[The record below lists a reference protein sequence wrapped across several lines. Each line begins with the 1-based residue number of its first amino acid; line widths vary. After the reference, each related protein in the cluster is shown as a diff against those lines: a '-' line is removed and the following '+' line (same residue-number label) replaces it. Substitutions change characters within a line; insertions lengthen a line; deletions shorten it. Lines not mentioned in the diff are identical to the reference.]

1 MKLIGKL
8 LSLAIPVVTLTV
20 SSLGV
25 SPVNAIPFG
34 SATVYKVVNN
44 GITSVYLS
52 GTANS
57 RIEVEMG
64 STPRTT
70 ARVVGSC
77 GEVRIAVPSNGSFA
91 GLKIDGVDVD
101 ASTLSTATLPSCS
114 GGTFTES
121 RPSNFKTPN
130 GQVII
135 VGKTPGSG
143 ATITL
148 SSDVERNVSINSCG
162 FGRINVT
169 ESLPL
174 TTFKI
179 GTTNYTLA
187 DLPNAGQPP
196 VCRTLDGVSTTY
208 TPSSWP

>member
-1 MKLIGKL
+1 MKLISKL
-8 LSLAIPVVTLTV
+8 FSLAIPVVSLTV

-25 SPVNAIPFG
+25 SPVNAVPFG
-34 SATVYKVVNN
+34 SATVYKVINN

-91 GLKIDGVDVD
+91 GLKIDGVNVD
-101 ASTLSTATLPSCS
+101 ASALATATLPSCS
-114 GGTFTES
+114 GGTFSEL

-143 ATITL
+143 TTITL
-148 SSDVERNVSINSCG
+148 ASDVARNVSINSCG

-169 ESLPL
+169 DTLPL

-179 GTTNYTLA
+179 GTTDYTLSTLA
-187 DLPNAGQPP
+187 NAGQPP